1 MTSFDPRMKG
11 KFAEMRR
18 RKSGF
23 FVLGLWRI
31 PIRLSPYKI
40 GDVLLNDFEHRP
52 YLSFIVGVIDS
63 VIDSSFLLLIMKKKQ
78 EGINYGE

>member
-1 MTSFDPRMKG
+1 MTSFDPGMKG
-11 KFAEMRR
+11 KFAEIRG
-18 RKSGF
+18 KESKF

-31 PIRLSPYKI
+31 SIRLSPYKI

-63 VIDSSFLLLIMKKKQ
+63 VIDNSFLLIIIKKT
-78 EGINYGE
+78 GGN